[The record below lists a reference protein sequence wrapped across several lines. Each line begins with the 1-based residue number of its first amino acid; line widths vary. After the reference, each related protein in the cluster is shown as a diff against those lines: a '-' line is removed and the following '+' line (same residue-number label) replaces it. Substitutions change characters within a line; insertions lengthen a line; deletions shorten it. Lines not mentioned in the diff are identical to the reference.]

1 MERLAHLVSHRP
13 RRVLLLGLVFV
24 MVAAAVGGPLP
35 GLLKSGDDFDDPG
48 SESAAAR
55 VAVERA
61 TGTGAWPDVIALVPT
76 PTGADSV
83 AGRRKVADLAAKLAA
98 IAGVA
103 DVITPA
109 EGGPT
114 SVARDGS
121 SAILP
126 VTFATSAAEGDVVD
140 AIDAA
145 VAGTDVRLG
154 GGAIVQEQVS
164 GQVQDDLLRAELIA
178 MPLLLLLSL
187 WIFRSPIAALLPVL
201 VGGSTVMGTFFMLRL
216 VDAGVTHLSVFALNL
231 VTGLGLGLAI
241 DYSLLLISRF
251 REELAHGREAA
262 ASVRTML
269 TTAGRTVVF
278 SALTVSAAL
287 MSLIVFP
294 QTFLRSMAIAGA
306 VVPLVAMATALA
318 LLSATL
324 VLLGHR
330 VDALMPKR
338 WVRREPTDAEL
349 PRTGWHRLAMGV
361 LRRPGRVALATATLL
376 VVLGLPFLGVRFTA
390 VDASVLPTSH
400 SGRQVGD
407 AMRNDYTANAASPVL
422 VAVHADR
429 TAATQVQAYRDRVA
443 AVATGAEV
451 SPARPLNGVWRIDVA
466 VPGSPLA
473 DSSKRLVKSIRA
485 LEPPF
490 PVQVGGTAARFVD
503 QQSGLAARIPWALAI
518 LVTTTLVLLFLMTGS
533 VVLPVKA
540 VIMNG
545 LTVCATFGLLVL
557 IFQDGRLT
565 GLLSYEPQG
574 ALESTQPI
582 LLFAIAFALSTDY
595 GTFLLA
601 RIGEAHLA
609 GASDRDAVAVGLART
624 GRIVTAA
631 ALLLM
636 TAIGAFATSE
646 IVFIKLLGV
655 GAALSVLIDATIVR
669 ALLVPALMGLLGQ
682 ANWWAPRWLRQ
693 VHGRFGLRA
702 HGARATSPP
711 GEAATT
717 HR

>member
-1 MERLAHLVSHRP
+1 MQRLAHLVSHRP
-13 RRVLLLGLVFV
+13 RRVMLIGLVFV
-24 MVAAAVGGPLP
+24 LAAAAIGGPLP

-55 VAVERA
+55 VAVEHA
-61 TGTGAWPDVIALVPT
+61 TGTSAWPDVIALVPT
-76 PTGADSV
+76 PSGADSV
-83 AGRRKVADLAAKLAA
+83 AGRSKVADVAARLAAVT
-98 IAGVA
+98 GVA
-103 DVITPA
+103 NVITPDR
-109 EGGPT
+109 GGPT
-114 SVARDGS
+114 TVARDGS
-121 SAILP
+121 SAIVP
-126 VTFATSAAEGDVVD
+126 VTFTADATD
-140 AIDAA
+140 ADTVTAIEAA
-145 VAGTDVRLG
+145 VAGTDVALG
-154 GGAIVQEQVS
+154 GGAVAQEQIS
-164 GQVQDDLLRAELIA
+164 GQVQRDLLRAELIA

-201 VGGSTVMGTFFMLRL
+201 VGGSTVMGTFFALRL

-231 VTGLGLGLAI
+231 VTGLGLGLAV

-251 REELAHGREAA
+251 REELSHGREPAA
-262 ASVRTML
+262 AVRTMMM
-269 TTAGRTVVF
+269 TAGRTVVF

-306 VVPLVAMATALA
+306 VVPLVAMAIALT

-324 VLLGHR
+324 VVLGRR

-338 WVRREPTDAEL
+338 WVRREPTDDQL
-349 PRTGWHRLAMGV
+349 PATRWHRLATAV
-361 LRRPGRVALATATLL
+361 LRRPGRVALATAILL

-390 VDASVLPTSH
+390 VDASVLPTQH
-400 SGRQVGD
+400 SARQVSD
-407 AMRNDYTANAASPVL
+407 LMRTDYTVDTASPVL
-422 VAVHADR
+422 VVAYAER
-429 TAATQVQAYRDRVA
+429 AGAAEVQAYRDRVA
-443 AVATGAEV
+443 ALVPGGDV
-451 SPARPLNGVWRIDVA
+451 SQARPLNGVWRIDVT

-473 DSSKRLVKSIRA
+473 ASTKELVRSIRA
-485 LEPPF
+485 LDAPF
-490 PVQVGGTAARFVD
+490 PVDVGGATARFND
-503 QQSGLAARIPWALAI
+503 QQAVLGARIPWALAI
-518 LVTTTLVLLFLMTGS
+518 LIVTTLVLLFLMTGS
-533 VVLPVKA
+533 VVLPIKA

-601 RIGEAHLA
+601 RIGEARLA

-655 GAALSVLIDATIVR
+655 GTALSVLIDATIVR
-669 ALLVPALMGLLGQ
+669 ALLVPALMGLLGR
-682 ANWWAPRWLRQ
+682 ANWWAPRWLRR
-693 VHGRFGLRA
+693 VHARFGLREHVA
-702 HGARATSPP
+702 QPVSTMG
-711 GEAATT
+711 
-717 HR
+717 